1 MSKIVR
7 MISIYNYGSRGGN
20 SIKYIVLHYTGNK
33 GDTAKDN
40 GTYFCGGN
48 RGASA
53 HYFVDDNEIVQ
64 VVEEYNSAWSVG
76 DGKVKYNITNQNSI
90 SIEMCCNSDGKVSEK
105 TEANALE
112 LVKRLMDKYN
122 ISINNVVRHYD
133 ASRKIC
139 PNWSDDNWQRWTNF
153 KSKLSGE
160 TVVNIPVTTTPSK
173 ETSVN
178 DLVIKGKEYV
188 GDRCKELQ
196 TLLIALGY
204 NCGGYGADGK
214 FGKGTYDSLIQFQ
227 KDYGLKV
234 DGLAGPNTFDK
245 LYELTGDN
253 NFNTSFNFEQ
263 WVRDLQSE
271 CNNQGFSKQKVDGDP
286 GDKTLEGCPTLRKG
300 AEGNITKLVQE
311 RLISLGYDLSKYGA
325 DSNFGSETYEAV
337 VKFQK
342 DYGLLP
348 DGIVGQN
355 TWRKLLNL

>member
-40 GTYFCGGN
+40 GTYFCSGN

-53 HYFVDDNEIVQ
+53 HYFVDDNEIIQ
-64 VVEEYNSAWSVG
+64 VVEEYKAAWSVG
-76 DGKVKYNITNQNSI
+76 DGKGKYNITNQNSI
-90 SIEMCCNSDGKVSEK
+90 SIEMCCNSDCKVSEK

-112 LVKRLMDKYN
+112 LVKSLMDKYN

-139 PNWSDDNWQRWTNF
+139 PNWSDDNWQRWSNF
-153 KSKLSGE
+153 KSKLAGE
-160 TVVNIPVTTTPSK
+160 TVVNIPITTTPV
-173 ETSVN
+173 ETSIN
-178 DLVIKGKEYV
+178 DLVIKSKEYV

-196 TLLIALGY
+196 NLLISLGY
-204 NCGGYGADGK
+204 NCGGYGADGI
-214 FGKGTYDSLIQFQ
+214 FGKGTYESLIQFQ
-227 KDYGLKV
+227 KDNGLKI
-234 DGLAGPNTFDK
+234 DGLVAVNDS
-245 LYELTGDN
+245 DI
-253 NFNTSFNFEQ
+253 SFNFEK
-263 WVRDLQSE
+263 WVKDLQTE
-271 CNNQGFSKQKVDGDP
+271 CNRQGFSKQKVDGEP
-286 GDKTLEGCPTLRKG
+286 GDKTLKGCPTLRKG
-300 AEGNITKLVQE
+300 AEGNITKLAQE
-311 RLISLGYDLSKYGA
+311 RLISLGYDLGKHGA
-325 DSNFGSETYEAV
+325 DGDFEIDTYNAV

-342 DYGLLP
+342 DNWLTP